1 MKKLTQFLL
10 LFLSFLYIGG
20 SKINAQISRNV
31 YGINIG
37 TTTANAKQV
46 LTNKGLKVNT
56 TDSDLGYSIIAES
69 TLFAGTLWDKC
80 LVSSL
85 DGKVY
90 QIGFLYY
97 SYDYESLAKKALT
110 LLDNLTTK
118 YKEYGGASDSK
129 DLDDGGISIFQAFDD
144 GKTIISLTAEVHQYA
159 RSSIVLY
166 YMDKAAF
173 DKKQNSEISD
183 L

>member
-1 MKKLTQFLL
+1 MKGILRSSFVL
-10 LFLSFLYIGG
+10 LSFLYIGDG
-20 SKINAQISRNV
+20 NINAQISRNV

-110 LLDNLTTK
+110 LLGNLTTK
-118 YKEYGGASDSK
+118 YKEYGGASDSE
-129 DLDDGGISIFQAFDD
+129 DLDDGGISIFQTFDD
-144 GKTIISLTAEVHQYA
+144 GKTIISLTAKVHQYA
-159 RSSIVLY
+159 RSSIVLC

-173 DKKQNSEISD
+173 DKRTDSEIND